1 MATIGLIVTV
11 LNEESTIQDLLESI
25 EKQTRLPDEV
35 VIVDGGSTDFTQK
48 ILARWNP
55 PCPYRWL
62 VKKGNRSVG
71 RNEAVVQLK
80 SELIAITDAG
90 CILESDW
97 LEKISTPLLNNTAD
111 VVAGYYKPNAL
122 TAFQQ
127 GAAAYMLVMPKKI
140 TPLMQFLPATRSMA
154 LTKTTW
160 EKAGRFNEKLS
171 DNEDFAF
178 AKSLK
183 ISGARMAFES
193 EAIVLW
199 TPPKTWKTFLTQI
212 YRFAYG
218 DSVAGMYRPKVAFI
232 FVRYIF
238 FILLAIFSF
247 NWLLNILLIYA
258 FWARQKN
265 ALYVTSLQSLYI
277 LPAMQFATDVVVMVG
292 TLRGFFQRLLT

>member
-97 LEKISTPLLNNTAD
+97 LEKISTQL
-111 VVAGYYKPNAL
+111 
-122 TAFQQ
+122 
-127 GAAAYMLVMPKKI
+127 
-140 TPLMQFLPATRSMA
+140 
-154 LTKTTW
+154 
-160 EKAGRFNEKLS
+160 
-171 DNEDFAF
+171 
-178 AKSLK
+178 
-183 ISGARMAFES
+183 
-193 EAIVLW
+193 
-199 TPPKTWKTFLTQI
+199 
-212 YRFAYG
+212 
-218 DSVAGMYRPKVAFI
+218 
-232 FVRYIF
+232 
-238 FILLAIFSF
+238 
-247 NWLLNILLIYA
+247 
-258 FWARQKN
+258 
-265 ALYVTSLQSLYI
+265 
-277 LPAMQFATDVVVMVG
+277 
-292 TLRGFFQRLLT
+292 